1 MFTTIS
7 NILKVSD
14 LRNRILF
21 TLGILIIFRLGSFIP
36 VPNVNVDVL
45 GNFAQQN
52 DVFGLLNTFSGGALS
67 QFSIFA
73 MGIMPYITA
82 SIIVQ
87 LLTMDVIPKFTEW
100 AKEGE
105 NGRRK
110 LAQITRYG
118 TIGLGIIQAI
128 GLSVGFNRMY
138 GSQLIMNESFATYAM
153 IAIVLTAGTAFLMW
167 LGEQINEYGIGNGI
181 SIIIFA
187 GIVAGIPIGINQLYE
202 TLFVN
207 APSDAIFLRSIEAVL
222 LVVGTI
228 ILTAAVIFVQQ
239 GVRKIPVQYA
249 KRVVGRKMYGGQN
262 THIPLKVNAAGVI
275 PVIFALSLLVF
286 PPTIASFFRD
296 ADGGGAANWI
306 INNMSYTAPL
316 GMVLYV
322 VLIIAFTFFYTFV
335 QINPVQMA
343 DQMKKNGGY
352 IPGIR
357 PGKTTSTYLT
367 RVMTRITLTG
377 ALFLAVISVFPMIVG
392 SLLDLPSSVQIGGT
406 SLLIVIGVGL
416 ETMKQVESQLIK
428 RHYKGFINT

>member
-286 PPTIASFFRD
+286 PPTIASFFPRC
-296 ADGGGAANWI
+296 
-306 INNMSYTAPL
+306 
-316 GMVLYV
+316 
-322 VLIIAFTFFYTFV
+322 
-335 QINPVQMA
+335 
-343 DQMKKNGGY
+343 
-352 IPGIR
+352 
-357 PGKTTSTYLT
+357 
-367 RVMTRITLTG
+367 
-377 ALFLAVISVFPMIVG
+377 
-392 SLLDLPSSVQIGGT
+392 
-406 SLLIVIGVGL
+406 
-416 ETMKQVESQLIK
+416 
-428 RHYKGFINT
+428 